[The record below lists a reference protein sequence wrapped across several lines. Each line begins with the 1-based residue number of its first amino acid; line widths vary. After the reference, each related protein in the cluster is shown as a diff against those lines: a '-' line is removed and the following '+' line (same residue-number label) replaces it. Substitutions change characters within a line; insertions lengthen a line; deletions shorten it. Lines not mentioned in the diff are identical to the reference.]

1 MKLSIITINYN
12 NKSGLISTLDS
23 VISQTNNNFEY
34 IIIDGGSTDGSKE
47 IIIKNEKNITKW
59 ISEPDKGIYN
69 AMNKGIKLA
78 TGDFIL
84 FICSGDILFNNE
96 VIEKTIEE
104 LDYNYDFIYGDL
116 YYNDNKKNIMI
127 ASPPD
132 KLSFHYFI
140 HNSLPHPSCFIKR
153 KLFDIHFYYNE
164 NLKIVSDWEF
174 FIYCI
179 CKQNCSYKH
188 INTVISNFDT
198 SGVSSNIS
206 NITKI
211 KEEHQIVFEN
221 HFSMFLE
228 EKNNLINYYDMNI
241 QNFLTL
247 NKTLFKRKI
256 LKKVMKLL
264 MLGEKKYVHPFNEVY
279 KNI

>member
-1 MKLSIITINYN
+1 MT
-12 NKSGLISTLDS
+12 
-23 VISQTNNNFEY
+23 
-34 IIIDGGSTDGSKE
+34 
-47 IIIKNEKNITKW
+47 
-59 ISEPDKGIYN
+59 
-69 AMNKGIKLA
+69 
-78 TGDFIL
+78 FI
-84 FICSGDILFNNE
+84 
-96 VIEKTIEE
+96 
-104 LDYNYDFIYGDL
+104 
-116 YYNDNKKNIMI
+116 
-127 ASPPD
+127 
-132 KLSFHYFI
+132 
-140 HNSLPHPSCFIKR
+140 
-153 KLFDIHFYYNE
+153 FYYNE

-228 EKNNLINYYDMNI
+228 EKNNLINYYDINI

-247 NKTLFKRKI
+247 NKTSFKRKI